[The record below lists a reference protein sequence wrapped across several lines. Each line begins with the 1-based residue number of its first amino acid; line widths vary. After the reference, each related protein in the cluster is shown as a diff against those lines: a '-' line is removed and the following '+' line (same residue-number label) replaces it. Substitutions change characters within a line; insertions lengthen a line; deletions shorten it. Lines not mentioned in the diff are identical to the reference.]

1 MEEEIKKLY
10 KSEIRKA
17 KNERLRRKTI
27 EYLKVI
33 SPYIGL
39 AALTALLTT
48 YKIKSGVVNA
58 LVIKETVDSYGNDKT
73 ITEYVPKSNTYD
85 GSVTEYSKWELNENN
100 QYERTI
106 KTYSTSEVNLK
117 IINSFV
123 EGNNTINSLDDIL
136 GKPISIQ
143 KEIGQN
149 LTEDEIN
156 SDGYVEAVT
165 YTKDENDIIVT
176 ELPVVDTEIY
186 IFMAAFFYAICGL
199 GCAAIQVVEYSD
211 NRLKRRLNYIDNA
224 YQYKIDEINDRVL
237 SKRRKVEWE

>member
-58 LVIKETVDSYGNDKT
+58 LVTKETVDSYGNDKT

-149 LTEDEIN
+149 LTKDEIN

-165 YTKDENDIIVT
+165 YIKDENDIIVT
-176 ELPVVDTEIY
+176 ELSSSEKNGYKVLA
-186 IFMAAFFYAICGL
+186 IFLCTICGL
-199 GCAAIQVVEYSD
+199 GCLGIQVVEYGEHS
-211 NRLKRRLNYIDNA
+211 LSKRLNRINER